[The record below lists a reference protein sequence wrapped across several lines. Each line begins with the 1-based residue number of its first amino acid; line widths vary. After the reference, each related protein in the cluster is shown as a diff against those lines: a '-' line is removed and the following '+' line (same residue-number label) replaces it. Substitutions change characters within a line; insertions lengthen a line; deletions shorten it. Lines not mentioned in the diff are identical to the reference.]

1 MQGISSKFLK
11 SHIFFRLAVKK
22 KMRKVVEN
30 LCRYNGFSLV
40 LADRLPL
47 VTLRWKTSIQITC
60 RPTNEMRNMAKAKVA
75 PLSA

>member
-47 VTLRWKTSIQITC
+47 VTLRWKTSI
-60 RPTNEMRNMAKAKVA
+60 
-75 PLSA
+75 